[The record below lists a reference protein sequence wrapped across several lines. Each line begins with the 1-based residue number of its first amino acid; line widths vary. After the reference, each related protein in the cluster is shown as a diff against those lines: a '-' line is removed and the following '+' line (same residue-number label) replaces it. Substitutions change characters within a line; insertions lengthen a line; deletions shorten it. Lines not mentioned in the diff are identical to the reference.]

1 MKRPLMHEKIIL
13 YFGDKSD
20 YLTKPDKSLNPD
32 NRESLEQLCEQLEI
46 PSLITTQQVHET
58 TVYEVTKAEK
68 GIFMIPTEAD
78 IIVTKQK
85 NIGLGIFTADC
96 VPLLLYDPEKEVIA
110 AVHAGWRGSVAGI
123 AAHAVD
129 YLIEHHAIKP
139 ENVRIFIGPSIK
151 VCCYDVGQDIIDA
164 VQETNHERLTLYE
177 WENRTVCDLVQLN
190 IQFLRS
196 RGCLLRNINRREN
209 ICTHCSPEYNSFRR
223 DGEKAG
229 RQISIISL
237 I

>member
-1 MKRPLMHEKIIL
+1 MHENIIL
-13 YFGDKSD
+13 YFGNKFDEITS
-20 YLTKPDKSLNPD
+20 PEKSLTSHNKA
-32 NRESLEQLCEQLEI
+32 SLEQVCEQLGI
-46 PSLITTQQVHET
+46 PSLITTQQVHGT
-58 TVYEVTKAEK
+58 TVYEVTQAEN

-110 AVHAGWRGSVAGI
+110 AIHAGWRGSVAGV

-129 YLIEHHAIKP
+129 YLIKSHDVKP
-139 ENVRIFIGPSIK
+139 ENIRIYIGPSIK
-151 VCCYDVGQDIIDA
+151 VCCYEVGNEVIEA
-164 VQETNHERLTLYE
+164 VQKTDHARLTLYT
-177 WENRTVCDLVQLN
+177 WEDRIVCDTVQLN
-190 IQFLRS
+190 IQFLKS
-196 RGCLLRNINRREN
+196 RGCLTRNINRREN
-209 ICTHCSPEYNSFRR
+209 LCTHCSPEYHSYRR
-223 DGEKAG
+223 DGQKAG